1 MLSPTTSV
9 DSSSPARP
17 PPPDAAAAP
26 AAPASP
32 MRVRLAAWGDR
43 FAPPLAFIVLI
54 AIWEASCRAFHIPSF
69 LLPAPSAIVVAGYDI
84 PVAVWLGHIG
94 ATLRVALMGY
104 VAAIAISIPLA
115 VALVSS
121 RLLSRTLYPILV
133 IVQSTPIVAIAP
145 IIIVTLGASDLPRVV
160 ITFLITFF
168 PIVVSTVTG
177 LLATPEELIELSR
190 ALRAGRIREMLHIR
204 LPFAV
209 PYIFSALKI
218 STTLAVIGAV
228 VAEFVA
234 AERGLGFFIA
244 FSTSFFKIPQAFAGL
259 VVLVALS
266 LILFRLCAVAQRRFV
281 PWSLPKSER

>member
-1 MLSPTTSV
+1 LNSPTTSAANC
-9 DSSSPARP
+9 SPVLSPERKVRN
-17 PPPDAAAAP
+17 AAIAPALRVWADRLAP
-26 AAPASP
+26 AAA
-32 MRVRLAAWGDR
+32 LLGLIAAW
-43 FAPPLAFIVLI
+43 
-54 AIWEASCRAFHIPSF
+54 EAACRIFSIPSF
-69 LLPAPSAIVVAGYDI
+69 LLPSPSAIIRAGFEI
-84 PVAVWLGHIG
+84 PAAQWLANIS

-104 VAAIAISIPLA
+104 AVAIVVSIPLA
-115 VALVSS
+115 VALVNS
-121 RLLSRTLYPILV
+121 RFLSRTLYPILV
-133 IVQSTPIVAIAP
+133 IVQSTPIVAVAP
-145 IIIVTLGASDLPRVV
+145 IIVVTLGASDLPRVV

-190 ALRAGRIREMLHIR
+190 SLRAGRSREMLHIR

-218 STTLAVIGAV
+218 SITLSIIGAV

-234 AERGLGFFIA
+234 AEHGLGFFIM

-259 VVLVALS
+259 AVLVALS
-266 LILFRLCAVAQRRFV
+266 LILFRLCTLAQRWFV